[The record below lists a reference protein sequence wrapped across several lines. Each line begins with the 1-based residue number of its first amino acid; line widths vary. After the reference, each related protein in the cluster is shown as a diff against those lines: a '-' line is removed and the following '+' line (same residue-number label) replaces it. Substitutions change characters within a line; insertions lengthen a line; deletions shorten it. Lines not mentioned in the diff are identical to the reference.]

1 MLQKDKF
8 KPVTILSKYC
18 IEYIAIV
25 TMYTHNYENCSISGG
40 YLVSGE
46 PSSIY
51 CPVSFSCCISIRP
64 IVALCLCTHSNLTP
78 KPRGLY

>member
-40 YLVSGE
+40 YLISGE
-46 PSSIY
+46 PSSI
-51 CPVSFSCCISIRP
+51 
-64 IVALCLCTHSNLTP
+64 
-78 KPRGLY
+78 